1 MIEAGLSPQRTRL
14 AWRRTLL
21 AVTVVA
27 LLCVRLAISVGS
39 GVARPL
45 VAAAAMLVWLVAL
58 VVTSRRMRALTASRP
73 GAAGRALP
81 LAAIVCLGYA
91 VLGAILI
98 LTNPWT

>member
-1 MIEAGLSPQRTRL
+1 MNEAGLSPERTRL

-21 AVTVVA
+21 ADTVVT
-27 LLCVRLAISVGS
+27 LLCLRLAVAVGS
-39 GVARPL
+39 GGARLL

-58 VVTSRRMRALTASRP
+58 VVTFRRTRALTASRP

-81 LAAIVCLGYA
+81 LSAIICLGYA

-98 LTNPWT
+98 LINLRP

>member
-1 MIEAGLSPQRTRL
+1 MTEPGLSPERTRL

-21 AVTVVA
+21 ADTAVA
-27 LLCVRLAISVGS
+27 LLCVRLAIAAGS

-58 VVTSRRMRALTASRP
+58 VLTFRRTRALTAPRP
-73 GAAGRALP
+73 DAAGRGMP
-81 LAAIVCLGYA
+81 LSAMICLGYA

-98 LTNPWT
+98 LTNPQP

>member
-1 MIEAGLSPQRTRL
+1 MNEPGLSPQRTRL

-21 AVTVVA
+21 AETVVA
-27 LLCVRLAISVGS
+27 LLCVRLAVAVGS
-39 GVARPL
+39 GAGRVL

-58 VVTSRRMRALTASRP
+58 IATFRRARALTTSRP

-81 LAAIVCLGYA
+81 LSAIICLGYA

-98 LTNPWT
+98 LTNPRS